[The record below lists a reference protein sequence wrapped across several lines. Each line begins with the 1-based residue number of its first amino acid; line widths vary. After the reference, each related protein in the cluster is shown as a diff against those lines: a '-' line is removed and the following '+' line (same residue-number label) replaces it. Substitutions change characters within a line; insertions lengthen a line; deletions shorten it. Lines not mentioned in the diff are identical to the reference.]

1 MELDYKAI
9 GVRIKRFR
17 KERKISQE
25 KLAELVDVSVS
36 HMSNIET
43 GKTKLSMQILVNLS
57 NALNATPD
65 ELLLGHASAPDKR
78 CYTLRETIHQ
88 ELEDCTT
95 AQVAMIEEMI
105 ACTKRGLR
113 QYERKTRSRQDL

>member
-1 MELDYKAI
+1 MEIDYKAI

-17 KERKISQE
+17 GEQKLSQE
-25 KLAELVDVSVS
+25 KLAELVDISVP

-43 GKTKLSMQILVNLS
+43 GKTKLSMQVLVDLS

-65 ELLLGHASAPDKR
+65 ELLLGHASAPDKV
-78 CYTLRETIHQ
+78 CYTSRETIHQ

-105 ACTKRGLR
+105 ISTKRGLR
-113 QYERKTRSRQDL
+113 QYERRTKEQ